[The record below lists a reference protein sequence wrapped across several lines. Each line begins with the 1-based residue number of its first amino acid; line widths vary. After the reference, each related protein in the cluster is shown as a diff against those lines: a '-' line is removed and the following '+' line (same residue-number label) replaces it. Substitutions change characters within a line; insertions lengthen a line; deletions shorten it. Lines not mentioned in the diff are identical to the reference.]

1 MSELR
6 LNLITGE
13 WVIIATE
20 RAKRPEEFKQT
31 GAKRVLP
38 PFSENCPF
46 CPGHEDR
53 TPPETLRIPDDGRWL
68 VRAVPNKFSALT
80 PEGDPTRYDAG
91 LKTRLAGIGRHEVVI
106 ESPAH
111 DATTALLPV
120 EQVERVL
127 GACRD
132 RLRAFYRE
140 PSVEHVIIFKN
151 HGEAAGT
158 SLEHPHCQIVG
169 TPVLPGQLRRR
180 IEEAM
185 RFWGD
190 FASCLYCRTLAD
202 ELSERVRVVT
212 ENASFVAFIPYAA
225 LSPFHLW
232 ITPRRHCANFGAVGD
247 SELAD
252 LAAIL
257 RDVLR
262 RLHVGLGDPDFNW
275 VIRSLSPEE
284 SAVKYF
290 HWYLS
295 LVPRV
300 SRAAGFELG
309 TGMFINTALPE
320 TSAAF
325 LRSVS
330 VGADQTLTG

>member
-20 RAKRPEEFKQT
+20 RAKRPEEFRQAA
-31 GAKRVLP
+31 AKRVLP
-38 PFSENCPF
+38 PFSESCPF

-53 TPPETLRIPDDGRWL
+53 TPAETLRIPDDGSWL
-68 VRAVPNKFSALT
+68 VRAVPNKFSALS
-80 PEGDPTRYDAG
+80 PEGDPTRHDAG
-91 LKTRLAGIGRHEVVI
+91 LKTRLGGIGYHEVII

-111 DATTALLPV
+111 DASTALLPV
-120 EQVERVL
+120 AQVERVMA
-127 GACRD
+127 ACRD

-140 PSVEHVIIFKN
+140 AAVEHVIIFKN

-190 FASCLYCRTLAD
+190 YASCLYCRTLAD
-202 ELSERVRVVT
+202 ELAEGVRVVT
-212 ENASFVAFIPYAA
+212 ENASFVAFVPYAA

-232 ITPRRHCANFGAVGD
+232 ITPRRHAAHFGAVAD

-262 RLHVGLGDPDFNW
+262 RLHFGLGDPDFNW

-284 SAVKYF
+284 GAVKYF

-320 TSAAF
+320 ASAAF
-325 LRSVS
+325 LRAVDT
-330 VGADQTLTG
+330 ADDRSGRG

>member
-20 RAKRPEEFKQT
+20 RAKRPEEFKAT
-31 GAKRVLP
+31 AVRRVLP
-38 PFSENCPF
+38 PFSESCPF

-53 TPPETLRIPDDGRWL
+53 TPPETLRIPDDGSWL
-68 VRAVPNKFSALT
+68 RAVPNKFSALS
-80 PEGDPTRYDAG
+80 PEGDLSRYDAASRPASRG
-91 LKTRLAGIGRHEVVI
+91 RLPRGDRREPGARRDHGAAAGRPGRAGAGCVPR
-106 ESPAH
+106 PA
-111 DATTALLPV
+111 A
-120 EQVERVL
+120 RVL
-127 GACRD
+127 SRVGG
-132 RLRAFYRE
+132 RARHHFQESAR
-140 PSVEHVIIFKN
+140 PRHL
-151 HGEAAGT
+151 
-158 SLEHPHCQIVG
+158 LEHSHCQIVG
-169 TPVLPGQLRRR
+169 MPASRQLRRR
-180 IEEAM
+180 IE
-185 RFWGD
+185 RRC
-190 FASCLYCRTLAD
+190 ASQRLRQLPVLPHLAD
-202 ELSERVRVVT
+202 ELTERVRVVT
-212 ENASFVAFIPYAA
+212 ENASFVAFVPYAA

-232 ITPRRHCANFGAVGD
+232 ITPRRHAAHFGAVGD

-262 RLHVGLGDPDFNW
+262 RLHFGLGDPDFNW

-320 TSAAF
+320 ASAAF
-325 LRSVS
+325 LRSVD
-330 VGADQTLTG
+330 VGGDRAAGL

>member
-20 RAKRPEEFKQT
+20 RAKRPEEFKQAS
-31 GAKRVLP
+31 AKRVLP
-38 PFSENCPF
+38 AFSESCPF

-53 TPPETLRIPDDGRWL
+53 TPAETLRIPDDGRWL
-68 VRAVPNKFSALT
+68 VRAVPNKFSALS
-80 PEGDPTRYDAG
+80 PGSNPARHDAG
-91 LKTRLAGIGRHEVVI
+91 LKTCLAGIGCHEVII

-120 EQVERVL
+120 EQVERVMA
-127 GACRD
+127 ACRD

-140 PSVEHVIIFKN
+140 PAVEHVIIFKN

-190 FASCLYCRTLAD
+190 YASCLYCRTLAD
-202 ELSERVRVVT
+202 ELAEGARVVT
-212 ENASFVAFIPYAA
+212 ENASFVAFVPYAA

-232 ITPRRHCANFGAVGD
+232 ITPRRHGAHFGAVGD

-320 TSAAF
+320 ASAAF

-330 VGADQTLTG
+330 VGADQTLAG